1 MGATEE
7 QLEEHGTAESA
18 PEAQLEPTMVAWVR
32 RRADENGSQLARDL
46 KVGQATI
53 SRWNNSGS
61 TTLTEKLREQ
71 VTAYWEENDIVLG
84 VEAAAGVNVPVN
96 GVNAPASD
104 DTDTEG
110 DKGATNRDAEDGDKS
125 VEGGDEPC
133 VDQSVAR
140 EAEPADGSR
149 AKTGSEQKKQE
160 VISPIPLSVLPRVE
174 RATTSAEIARETGVP
189 VLALLDVAAARAAA
203 QELAAGWQWKVNAAP
218 RGVHGDALLY
228 MHTREEVF
236 FRDEGAKTVAL
247 APNAHRFA
255 SGLSAAE
262 MRFGIDPRLR
272 QAPYAVLEHWKRPL
286 LIGTRLAGLIPAER
300 YEDEDWFFGSCGTS
314 RHGKVQ
320 PSAAELV
327 ARRRV
332 LQEMVSAFE
341 RPRAGLGSRLWLAA
355 SVELLEVEATLL
367 GPDYELTFGEQ
378 VVGNRTWPPSTRL
391 GIETDWRVTEIRRLE
406 ARLSPGV
413 AGALLGSVGG
423 AARVSCRLTLFVPG
437 SLAQALARRLLRRRG
452 LWDTIFDSPYRRAAA
467 VVRSGGRPSRW
478 SIWGYRLLRRLAG
491 VSVLAGQVYGARRWQ
506 AESPPWSEEYHRRFR
521 FEHIPVDYKP
531 DWMPYEFDREYIFL
545 PRGEVKTPKRRR
557 RWHARGLRRRVGA
570 LRPGGMSVR
579 LPIPR
584 IFGSKLART
593 RPVESAVENRD

>member
-1 MGATEE
+1 MGAREE

-18 PEAQLEPTMVAWVR
+18 SEAQLEATMVAWVR

-96 GVNAPASD
+96 GVNAPTSD

-110 DKGATNRDAEDGDKS
+110 DKGATSRDAEDGDKS
-125 VEGGDEPC
+125 VEGGDEPS

-160 VISPIPLSVLPRVE
+160 VISPMPLSVLPRVE

-228 MHTREEVF
+228 MHTREEAF

-272 QAPYAVLEHWKRPL
+272 QAPYAVREHWKRPL

-332 LQEMVSAFE
+332 LQKMVSAFE

-413 AGALLGSVGG
+413 AGTLLGSVGG

-437 SLAQALARRLLRRRG
+437 SLAQGLARRLLRRQG

-491 VSVLAGQVYGARRWQ
+491 VWVLAGQCCGSRCWQ

-521 FEHIPVDYKP
+521 FERIPVDYEP
-531 DWMPYEFDREYIFL
+531 DWMPYEFDGEYTFL
-545 PRGEVKTPKRRR
+545 PRGEVKAPKRRR

-570 LRPGGMSVR
+570 LRPGGVSIR
-579 LPIPR
+579 LSIPR
-584 IFGSKLART
+584 FFGNKLART
-593 RPVESAVENRD
+593 RPVDSAVENRD

>member
-1 MGATEE
+1 MEAISEQVEE
-7 QLEEHGTAESA
+7 RGSVEEDVDERR
-18 PEAQLEPTMVAWVR
+18 EATMVAWVK

-53 SRWNNSGS
+53 SRWNNSGA
-61 TTLTEKLREQ
+61 TRLTDRLREQ
-71 VTAYWEENDIVLG
+71 VAAYWSEHGIG
-84 VEAAAGVNVPVN
+84 VVTGAPVN
-96 GVNAPASD
+96 GVNVGDA
-104 DTDTEG
+104 DTE
-110 DKGATNRDAEDGDKS
+110 DATDSASVSVDDGNAGT
-125 VEGGDEPC
+125 VPAPVIDEAT
-133 VDQSVAR
+133 AR
-140 EAEPADGSR
+140 EASPAPHAQETGDG
-149 AKTGSEQKKQE
+149 AQDEQG
-160 VISPIPLSVLPRVE
+160 IMSHIPLSVLPRVE

-189 VLALLDVAAARAAA
+189 VLALLDVAAARVAA

-236 FRDEGAKTVAL
+236 FRDEGSKTVSF

-255 SGLSAAE
+255 CGLSAAE

-272 QAPYAVLEHWKRPL
+272 QAPYAVREHWKRPL

-300 YEDEDWFFGSCGTS
+300 YEDEDWFFGSCGTG

-332 LQEMVSAFE
+332 LQEMVASFE

-355 SVELLEVEATLL
+355 SVELLEMEATLL

-391 GIETDWRVTEIRRLE
+391 GIETDWRVAEIRRLE
-406 ARLSPGV
+406 VRLSPGV
-413 AGALLGSVGG
+413 MEALLGSVGG
-423 AARVSCRLTLFVPG
+423 VARASCRLTQFLPG
-437 SLAQALARRLLRRRG
+437 SLVQALARRLLRRRG

-467 VVRSGGRPSRW
+467 VVRLGGRPSCW

-491 VSVLAGQVYGARRWQ
+491 VSVLAGQCCGSRRWQ

-521 FEHIPVDYKP
+521 AERIPVDYKP
-531 DWMPYEFDREYIFL
+531 DWMPYQFDDEYNFL
-545 PRGEVKTPKRRR
+545 PRGEVKAPKRRR
-557 RWHARGLRRRVGA
+557 RWHARRLRRRVGA
-570 LRPGGMSVR
+570 LRRGGVSIR

-584 IFGSKLART
+584 VFGSKLART
-593 RPVESAVENRD
+593 RPVDAAVENRD